1 MRTLW
6 QDVRF
11 GLRVL
16 FKQPGFTLV
25 AVLALALGIGLNTAF
40 FSIINAILLKPVNLP
55 ELDRTVTIWE
65 TVLSRGVDH
74 NEAAPAN
81 YFDWRTQSSSFE
93 QVALYT
99 WWGVN
104 LSAVEPPER
113 LRGFRATANLFDALG
128 VQPMLGRTFKLE
140 EEEAGKD
147 NVAILTH
154 ALWQRRFG
162 GDPHIIGKT
171 ITLNSVSR
179 TVIGVLPADLNYP
192 RGGEVFVPLVFP
204 PQLRESR
211 GNHGYLS
218 VARLKPGATVAQ
230 AQADLSAIMGRLQQQ
245 FPQSNAGR
253 DVVVR
258 TVLDDTVLNYSKLM
272 PAFWGAALFVL
283 LIACA
288 NVANL
293 LLTRAAGRSKEISV
307 RLALGASRWR
317 IVRQMLTESCLL
329 GLAGGALGVLIAL
342 WALAAFKAVLP
353 DDAPAM
359 MPGFENLGINWL
371 VLGYTALVSL
381 FTGVLFGLAPALQA
395 SKPALN
401 ETLKDGRA
409 GGGIARSRLRGA
421 FVVAEVA
428 LALVLLIGAGLLM
441 KSFLNLLNANPG
453 FEPDKVL
460 TMMLTLPPA
469 KYREPAKKVAF
480 YDQLLQRVSALPGVE
495 AAGFISHLPLGQ
507 SNSSSS
513 FLVEGQPEPPPGQPH
528 EARERACSPQYF
540 QTLGIPL
547 LQGRFF
553 NAQDNATAPRVIIV
567 NEQLAK
573 RHWPANNAA
582 GHEALGK
589 RLRFTG
595 PLAENPWLEV
605 VGVVGSVRHEM
616 NLPLSPDYFVPH
628 AQDPWSTMVLAVRTQ
643 TEPLALAA
651 PIRREVQAID
661 PDQPVAEVRTMVQV
675 RDRSIMHFRLSSG
688 LMGTFG
694 VFALLLAAVGIYGV
708 MAYAV
713 AQRTHEIGI
722 RMALGARPAD
732 VVTLVLKQG
741 ARLIAIGLALGLLG
755 ALGLTRLMSKVLF
768 EVGATDWLTFGVVTL
783 VLCAVALLACW
794 IPARRATQ
802 VDPLVALR
810 CE

>member
-1 MRTLW
+1 MRILW
-6 QDVRF
+6 QDLRF
-11 GLRVL
+11 GVRVL

-65 TVLSRGVDH
+65 TVPSRGIDH

-81 YFDWRTQSSSFE
+81 YFDWRTQSNSFE

-113 LRGFRATANLFDALG
+113 LRGFRASANLFDALG
-128 VQPMLGRTFKLE
+128 VQPALGRTFKPE

-162 GDPHIIGKT
+162 SDPNILGKT
-171 ITLNSVSR
+171 ITLNSVPR

-218 VARLKPGATVAQ
+218 VARLKPDATVAQ

-293 LLTRAAGRSKEISV
+293 LLARASGRSKEISV

-329 GLAGGALGVLIAL
+329 GVAGGALGVLIAL

-359 MPGFENLGINWL
+359 MPGFENLGINWR

-381 FTGVLFGLAPALQA
+381 FTGVLFGLAPAWQA
-395 SKPALN
+395 SKPDLN

-409 GGGIARSRLRGA
+409 GGGIARNRLRGA

-441 KSFLNLLNANPG
+441 KSFLNLLKANPG
-453 FEPDKVL
+453 FQPDNVL
-460 TMMLTLPPA
+460 TMTLTLPPA
-469 KYREPAKKVAF
+469 KYREPEKKAAF
-480 YDQLLQRVSALPGVE
+480 YDQLLQRVSVLPGVE
-495 AAGFISHLPLGQ
+495 RAGFISHLPLGQ

-513 FLVEGQPEPPPGQPH
+513 FLVEGQPEPPPGQQH
-528 EARERACSPQYF
+528 EARERVCSPQYF

-553 NAQDNATAPRVIIV
+553 NAQDNASSPRVIIV

-573 RHWPANNAA
+573 RHWPAHNAA

-595 PLAENPWLEV
+595 PIESNPWLEV
-605 VGVVGSVRHEM
+605 VGVVGAVRHEM
-616 NLPLSPDYFVPH
+616 NLPLSPDYFVPL
-628 AQDPWSTMVLAVRTQ
+628 AQDPWSTMVLTVRTQ

-722 RMALGARPAD
+722 RMALGARPTD

-741 ARLIAIGLALGLLG
+741 AKLVAFGLVLGFLG
-755 ALGLTRLMSKVLF
+755 ALGLTRLMAKVLF
-768 EVGATDWLTFGVVTL
+768 EVGATDWLTFGAVTL

-794 IPARRATQ
+794 IPARRATR